1 MSDREHDHA
10 IHDRANAIMA
20 DILAALEPTRT
31 ASTRSTC
38 CSRASANYCRLK
50 LADRGIGILAAKN
63 PGEPVQLGP
72 VEIAILT
79 NGAARLLR
87 EFATA
92 DAEQTVHLER
102 TLVSKP
108 PAILH

>member
-1 MSDREHDHA
+1 M
-10 IHDRANAIMA
+10 
-20 DILAALEPTRT
+20 
-31 ASTRSTC
+31 
-38 CSRASANYCRLK
+38 
-50 LADRGIGILAAKN
+50 
-63 PGEPVQLGP
+63 QLGP